1 MTFMGGS
8 VHGGGGGGAWTGLC
22 SAHGLYDREG
32 PARDPHF
39 GPNGM
44 AGGQAGGLGPH
55 CVSVSCLSAMGTWGK
70 MVQAYELIMRAVLVC
85 VVVVVVACGGWCW
98 SVVVRAC
105 GLLCGVGCGW

>member
-1 MTFMGGS
+1 M
-8 VHGGGGGGAWTGLC
+8 HGGGGGGAWTGLC
-22 SAHGLYDREG
+22 SSHGLYDREG

-39 GPNGM
+39 GPNFM

-55 CVSVSCLSAMGTWGK
+55 FASVSCLSAMGTWGK
-70 MVQAYELIMRAVLVC
+70 IQAYELIMQAVLVC
-85 VVVVVVACGGWCW
+85 VVVAVAACGGWCW